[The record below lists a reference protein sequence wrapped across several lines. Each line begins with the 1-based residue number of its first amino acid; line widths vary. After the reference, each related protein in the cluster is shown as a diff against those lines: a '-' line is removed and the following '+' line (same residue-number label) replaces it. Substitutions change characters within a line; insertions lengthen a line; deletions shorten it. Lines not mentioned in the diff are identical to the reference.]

1 MSDSDDDRTASLM
14 TPAKLA
20 QLKARAAK
28 PAASP
33 AAWLDQLAADAGS
46 GHARRLVDLR
56 QQLEAQVRDH
66 DYAPLKAALQATAD
80 ELEKL
85 DYELLEPKGLLARV
99 TGKGKAQG
107 AGFVSQFDRIGHG
120 GEDIADELRALQKKL
135 QTQDGATDRSMMEF
149 GVEVKALEKIID
161 QSSRWLQDMRGQL
174 KARVAEANPDPA
186 VQQQIREDN
195 ARCELI
201 VERLKLL
208 RAAITAAQQATERC
222 KAIVGRR
229 AALLESV
236 RQVLDGEWKKWQD
249 RLTPVAAE
257 AKATGSASSGIDR
270 AQRAQKELDA
280 ALQQAVKD
288 CRQMQKQE
296 EALASELAALHEP
309 LQAAA

>member
-20 QLKARAAK
+20 QLKARATQ

-46 GHARRLVDLR
+46 GHARRLVELR
-56 QQLEAQVRDH
+56 QQLEAQVREH
-66 DYAPLKAALQATAD
+66 DYEPLKASVQATAE
-80 ELEKL
+80 ELDKL
-85 DYELLEPKGLLARV
+85 DYDLLEPKGLLARV
-99 TGKGKAQG
+99 TGKGKVQG
-107 AGFVSQFDRIGHG
+107 AGFVAQYDRIGHG

-135 QTQDGATDRSMMEF
+135 QAQAGATDRTMLEF

-161 QSSRWLQDMRGQL
+161 QSTRWLQDMRAQL
-174 KARVAEANPDPA
+174 KTRVAEGNPDPA

-208 RAAITAAQQATERC
+208 RAAISAAQQTTERC
-222 KAIVGRR
+222 KAIVSRR
-229 AALLESV
+229 AALVESIQ
-236 RQVLDGEWKKWQD
+236 QVLDGEWKKWQE
-249 RLTPVAAE
+249 RLAPVAAE
-257 AKATGSASSGIDR
+257 AKSTGSATSGVDR
-270 AQRAQKELDA
+270 ARRAQKELDSALNQA
-280 ALQQAVKD
+280 AKD
-288 CRQMQKQE
+288 CAQMQKQE
-296 EALASELAALHEP
+296 QVLAGELAALHGP